1 MKHRLS
7 LLLIFAWAIL
17 TLGCSGGTK
26 QGVAAKV
33 DDKTITIAEVT
44 KVARNF
50 RNQNMNPDP
59 EAQGTTPAEKL
70 YYTAVD
76 RLVEQTLILEE
87 AQKLGIQV
95 SDTEVTSNI
104 DQLVTMAGG
113 DAKLDSLLAQQGATR
128 ADVEKDMRNN
138 LILKGYLD
146 HVRKNVPAVTD
157 SAVMGYYGQHPE
169 MFGPPAA
176 HARHVLIRASANS
189 SEAERAEA
197 RQKAQ
202 TALNRAKSG
211 ESFEKIASEMS
222 QDEGSAMRG
231 GDLGWFAK
239 GAMVGPFDA
248 AVFSLKPGELS
259 GLVETEYGYHVIK
272 AEEISMD
279 KGVPVDQVR
288 EQIRQY
294 LNQEETTKYF
304 KNELASLKAKAK
316 VKIEPPTPAVLDS
329 LQRA

>member
-1 MKHRLS
+1 M
-7 LLLIFAWAIL
+7 
-17 TLGCSGGTK
+17 
-26 QGVAAKV
+26 AAKV
-33 DDKTITIAEVT
+33 DDKTITVAEVT

-50 RNQNMNPDP
+50 RHQNMNPDP
-59 EAQGTTPAEKL
+59 EAQGTTPVEKL

-76 RLVEQTLILEE
+76 RLVEQTLILQE
-87 AQKLGIQV
+87 AQKLGIEV
-95 SDTEVTSNI
+95 SETEVTTNI

-113 DAKLDSLLAQQGATR
+113 DAKLDSLLREQGATR

-157 SAVMGYYGQHPE
+157 SAVQSYYSQHPE
-169 MFGPPAA
+169 MFGPKPEA
-176 HARHVLIRASANS
+176 HARHVLIRADANI
-189 SEAERAEA
+189 SEMQRAEA
-197 RQKAQ
+197 LQ
-202 TALNRAKSG
+202 TAETALSRARGG
-211 ESFEKIASEMS
+211 ESFEKIAREMS
-222 QDEGSAMRG
+222 QDEGSAPQG

-239 GAMVGPFDA
+239 GQMVAPFDS
-248 AVFSLKPGELS
+248 AVFALKPGELS
-259 GLVETEYGYHVIK
+259 GLVRTEYGYHVIK
-272 AEEISMD
+272 LEETRM
-279 KGVPVDQVR
+279 GTGMPVDQVK

-329 LQRA
+329 LQSEA